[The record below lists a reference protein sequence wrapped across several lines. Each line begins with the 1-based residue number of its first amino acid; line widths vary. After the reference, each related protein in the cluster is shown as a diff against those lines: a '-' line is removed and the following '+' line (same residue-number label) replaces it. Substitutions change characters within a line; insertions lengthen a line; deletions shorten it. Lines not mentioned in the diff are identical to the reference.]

1 MKKLIAFVAAL
12 FVSAILFAQNV
23 PSVNLKDSDV
33 KNWAKNC
40 VSIQKE
46 LDKLG
51 IDDDYTYSEAIAGIA
66 DMEKVLEKN
75 GISGPNP
82 INKYATIMQCAA
94 VLKAEKEIASDAV
107 IEMESDYQEKPI
119 KDFSDSEL
127 TEILNE
133 LYVNDAVDIVEK
145 MPANV
150 VERILSHVDSEKR
163 KVINQILQ
171 YPENSAGSIKAIE
184 YISRRLGTT
193 VGQAISLIGRLSLK
207 DLLLSKDVDML
218 IDNIMKIN
226 VISVNT
232 HADQAKMDED
242 SIAMTKR
249 MRNDMIGVL
258 KKNINSND
266 YNVVSSNSEAVLKAV
281 DALDNLD

>member
-51 IDDDYTYSEAIAGIA
+51 IDDDYTYSEAIAGKA

-94 VLKAEKEIASDAV
+94 VLKAE
-107 IEMESDYQEKPI
+107 
-119 KDFSDSEL
+119 SEL
-127 TEILNE
+127 
-133 LYVNDAVDIVEK
+133 
-145 MPANV
+145 
-150 VERILSHVDSEKR
+150 
-163 KVINQILQ
+163 
-171 YPENSAGSIKAIE
+171 
-184 YISRRLGTT
+184 
-193 VGQAISLIGRLSLK
+193 
-207 DLLLSKDVDML
+207 
-218 IDNIMKIN
+218 
-226 VISVNT
+226 
-232 HADQAKMDED
+232 DED
-242 SIAMTKR
+242 SIAMMKL
-249 MRNDMIGVL
+249 MKIDPIGDL
-258 KKNINSND
+258 KKNINPKD
-266 YNVVSSNSEAVLKAV
+266 YDVVSSNSKAVLKAV
-281 DALDNLD
+281 DDLENLD